1 MVDDAETLC
10 ARLDKL
16 DRLVKLA
23 QLNQSG
29 DDRARM
35 ERSSSWSSG
44 HCSWLPS
51 IVVDHRAR
59 GPNGTWLPALP
70 SNPVGPP
77 YPGHCRAGPDGLAA
91 NLGL

>member
-35 ERSSSWSSG
+35 ERSAEQGRMGWQ
-44 HCSWLPS
+44 
-51 IVVDHRAR
+51 R
-59 GPNGTWLPALP
+59 
-70 SNPVGPP
+70 
-77 YPGHCRAGPDGLAA
+77 